1 MCHVL
6 KLAPVTFTFA
16 EFVEKS
22 SHIQIQAPTR
32 EVLVLPGE

>member
-1 MCHVL
+1 ML

-16 EFVEKS
+16 EFIQKS
-22 SHIQIQAPTR
+22 SLIQIQAPTR